1 MGILLVYDVTQEITF
16 NNVTNWLKQIESH
29 ASEDVV
35 KILVAN
41 KIDLP
46 NRVVDTEAG

>member
-1 MGILLVYDVTQEITF
+1 MGIILVFDVTQEINF
-16 NNVTNWLKQIESH
+16 NNITNWLKQIESH

-41 KIDLP
+41 KTDLP
-46 NRVVDTEAG
+46 NRVISRE